1 MYMKSMKGLTIDGH
15 NTSYPFKVKSRK
27 EARMNDNIHNFII
40 IHPVVLQ
47 DERLNFTEKAVYG
60 LLFGL
65 SRKEGYAFAS
75 NEYISG
81 IINVEIRTVQRVLE
95 RLENF
100 EFIKRH
106 HDDSGNRRIY
116 INPTPWGVTNLS
128 GGDDKNVIHI
138 IKNINIDNIS
148 KDILSVEGETQLVD
162 IEEVLE
168 RTTPEKPAKTK
179 VNKKISHLER
189 YANSLVLEKILER
202 AKITTYP
209 MALKQQRVFGNLIRK
224 RIWDA
229 LPEQD
234 RTPDR
239 VIVEIEKV
247 CDSFG
252 KDQYHFK
259 NMGDLRFYYYK
270 MVLHSPLFA
279 KTTKK
284 EVYL

>member
-1 MYMKSMKGLTIDGH
+1 MN
-15 NTSYPFKVKSRK
+15 NT
-27 EARMNDNIHNFII
+27 NNFII
-40 IHPVVLQ
+40 IPPTVLY
-47 DERLNFTEKAVYG
+47 DERLNFTEKALYG

-65 SRKEGYAFAS
+65 TQKEGFCFAS

-81 IINVEIRTVQRVLE
+81 VINVEIRSVQRMLE

-100 EFIKRH
+100 ELIKREQ
-106 HDDSGNRRIY
+106 DEKGNRRIFVT
-116 INPTPWGVTNLS
+116 IGGVTKMS
-128 GGDDKNVIHI
+128 WGGDKNVTHI

-148 KDILSVEGETQLVD
+148 KDILSVESETQLVD
-162 IEEVLE
+162 IDETLE
-168 RTTPEKPAKTK
+168 RTAPEPQTKTK
-179 VNKKISHLER
+179 TTRKISHLER

-202 AKITTYP
+202 AKISTYP
-209 MALKQQRVFGNLIRK
+209 MPLKQQRVFGNLIRK

-234 RTPDR
+234 RTPER
-239 VIVEIEKV
+239 VLTEVEKV

-259 NMGDLRFYYYK
+259 NMGDLRFFYYK

>member
-1 MYMKSMKGLTIDGH
+1 MN
-15 NTSYPFKVKSRK
+15 NT
-27 EARMNDNIHNFII
+27 NNFII
-40 IHPVVLQ
+40 IPPTVLY
-47 DERLNFTEKAVYG
+47 DERLNFTEKALYG

-65 SRKEGYAFAS
+65 TQKEGFCFAS

-81 IINVEIRTVQRVLE
+81 VINVEIRSVQRMLE

-100 EFIKRH
+100 ELIKREQ
-106 HDDSGNRRIY
+106 DEKGNRSCR
-116 INPTPWGVTNLS
+116 S
-128 GGDDKNVIHI
+128 GYRYGLIRYKR
-138 IKNINIDNIS
+138 
-148 KDILSVEGETQLVD
+148 GET
-162 IEEVLE
+162 LE
-168 RTTPEKPAKTK
+168 RTAPEPQTKTK
-179 VNKKISHLER
+179 TTRKISHLER

-202 AKITTYP
+202 AKISTYP
-209 MALKQQRVFGNLIRK
+209 MPLKQQRVFGNLIRK

-234 RTPDR
+234 RTPER
-239 VIVEIEKV
+239 VLTEVEKV

-259 NMGDLRFYYYK
+259 NMGDLRFFYYK
-270 MVLHSPLFA
+270 MVLHYPLFA